1 MLASTATMASISAG
15 SVSRLR
21 GVFIF
26 RLRCYPD
33 ALPAIKSSPAF
44 ILFVALLMRF
54 LLTDVLPASGR
65 ELVLTRP
72 PTIVPLGACP
82 HDKRVYTAICEVPP
96 ASRTMDKRTSD
107 CLLLSR

>member
-54 LLTDVLPASGR
+54 LLTGVLCLACVWTGAGSDSSSHN
-65 ELVLTRP
+65 RP
-72 PTIVPLGACP
+72 VRRIPT
-82 HDKRVYTAICEVPP
+82 
-96 ASRTMDKRTSD
+96 
-107 CLLLSR
+107 